1 MSEQKHQGFLSD
13 LFREEWQL
21 VPRLLRVFRFDSK
34 VFREI
39 EEDPNAIPG
48 AFAVVLATSVLSG
61 LGQPSI
67 ASVFLGIAGALI
79 VWALSSALIWGGA
92 ALLVG
97 GADYSRLLRCLG
109 FAYGWNAVGLLGF
122 LPFLGPVFQWAGLGL
137 WGAALVVATREALR
151 STTNQALVIC
161 SVALVLPVVAL
172 FGLFR

>member
-1 MSEQKHQGFLSD
+1 MPERKHHGFLSE
-13 LFREEWQL
+13 LLREEAQL
-21 VPRLLRVFRFDSK
+21 VPRLLRVFRFDSS

-61 LGQPSI
+61 LGHPSV

-79 VWALSSALIWGGA
+79 VWALSSALVWGGA
-92 ALLVG
+92 ALVLG

-109 FAYGWNAVGLLGF
+109 FAYAWNALALGGF

-137 WGAALVVATREALR
+137 WAAALVLATREALR
-151 STTNQALVIC
+151 STTSQALVIC
-161 SVALVLPVVAL
+161 AVALALPVAVL